1 MGDQIGSMVEGSL
14 SYVPRDEFER
24 IRSLPLD
31 SVTSASLF
39 ADLCRI
45 NSLYMI
51 ARAGS
56 GHVGTSFSSIDIIA
70 WIELFELGQSGKD
83 NNDEITNKKNLNIM
97 ETCADSIE
105 NSVIDLAPDN
115 LVKEDSSADPET
127 LSRSDYGDESDS
139 ESDEEDVA
147 PRLTIHY

>member
-70 WIELFELGQSGKD
+70 WIELFELVQSRKD
-83 NNDEITNKKNLNIM
+83 SNDEITKFFF
-97 ETCADSIE
+97 
-105 NSVIDLAPDN
+105 
-115 LVKEDSSADPET
+115 SSLRHFKA
-127 LSRSDYGDESDS
+127 L
-139 ESDEEDVA
+139 
-147 PRLTIHY
+147 LTISSHNSGAK